1 MKDHAKATGQVVEP
15 GQATDSIKGRPEF
28 LPPPTEVPLRHC
40 KHNPDEAPLSQA
52 ECLLDL
58 VAGQPRGNEQ
68 PKNKQHFVLATAD
81 PSDKERKGK
90 GYVDLREQVRQV
102 PGVPIVY
109 VKRSVMVLEELSSA
123 SERVKRG
130 VERERLR
137 EGLVLGTRKRKSM
150 ENEEEDEDGDAD
162 QENGGGVEAVKN
174 LKVGKK
180 REKGPNPL
188 SVRKKKVRVVSEGDG
203 RAGDD
208 KADEAA
214 PKATRRRKHHS
225 RKAVDDD
232 GEAADTSASTNPAQE
247 STT

>member
-1 MKDHAKATGQVVEP
+1 MRDYAKSTGQTIQP
-15 GQATDSIKGRPEF
+15 GQATDSIRGRPEF
-28 LPPPTEVPLRHC
+28 LPPPTEIPLRHC
-40 KHNPDEAPLSQA
+40 KHNPEETAVSEA

-150 ENEEEDEDGDAD
+150 EHEEENEDGDAD
-162 QENGGGVEAVKN
+162 QENGGSVEAVKN

-203 RAGDD
+203 RAGDN

-214 PKATRRRKHHS
+214 PKAKRRRKHHS
-225 RKAVDDD
+225 RKAEDAD
-232 GEAADTSASTNPAQE
+232 GGSADTSASAAPVSETAV
-247 STT
+247 